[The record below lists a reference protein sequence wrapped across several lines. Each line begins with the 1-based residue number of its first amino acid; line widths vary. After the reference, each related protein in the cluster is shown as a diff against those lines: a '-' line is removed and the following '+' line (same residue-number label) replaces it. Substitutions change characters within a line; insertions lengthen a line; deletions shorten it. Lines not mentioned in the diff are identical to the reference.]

1 MKYNRVVILVF
12 VALLGIFLGSIVSAA
27 PSGANVTVGNSSTGV
42 AIAAGSQGAYAG
54 NLTEITLSGD
64 SVTPSWQG
72 YYGNVTGAIKLADS
86 SGNALYNWS
95 VASPSGEVYSS
106 TNSSISWSNIQ
117 CLNFTATGAI
127 NPTGETAGET
137 NLKGMNLSQLQNQ
150 YNIAVNESDNINNTF
165 NYSGAGSHTDFYTGN
180 LLFDGSECQ
189 STRIFDN
196 SGAGVSGKFEEVI
209 QYEPTTNSVVWTSL
223 LNKDALGFDNKTH
236 DFEMLVPEDGH
247 GADTTTTT
255 YYFYVELQ

>member
-1 MKYNRVVILVF
+1 MKYNRVFVLVF
-12 VALLGIFLGSIVSAA
+12 AALLGIFLGSLVSAT
-27 PSGANVTVGNSSTGV
+27 PSGANVTFENSSTGV
-42 AIAAGSQGAYAG
+42 TIAAGSQGAYAG

-72 YYGNVTGAIKLADS
+72 YYGNVTGAIRLADS
-86 SGNALYNWS
+86 SGNDLYNWS

-117 CLNFTATGAI
+117 CFNFTATGAI
-127 NPTGETAGET
+127 NPAGETAGGT
-137 NLKGMNLSQLQNQ
+137 NLKGMNLTQLQNQ
-150 YNIAVNESDNINNTF
+150 YNISVTDSDNVNNTF
-165 NYSGAGSHTDFYTGN
+165 NYSGAGSHADFYTGS

-189 STRIFDN
+189 STRVFDN
-196 SGAGVSGKFEEVI
+196 SGAGVSGNFEEVI

-223 LNKDALGFDNKTH
+223 LNKDVLGFDNKAH

-247 GADTTTTT
+247 GTDTATTT